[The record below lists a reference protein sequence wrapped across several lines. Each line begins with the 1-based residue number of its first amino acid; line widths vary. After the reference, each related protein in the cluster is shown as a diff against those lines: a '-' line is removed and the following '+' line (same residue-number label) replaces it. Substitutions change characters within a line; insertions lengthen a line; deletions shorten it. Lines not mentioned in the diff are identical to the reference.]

1 MCVHAKMKIIG
12 EIINLMGKK
21 LAGNGVVIFALFSET
36 SMPKIYSLLNP
47 IPTRHLGMPKN

>member
-1 MCVHAKMKIIG
+1 MCVQAKMKIIG
-12 EIINLMGKK
+12 EIIILMGKK

-36 SMPKIYSLLNP
+36 PIPKIYNLLNP